1 MKKIVFE
8 NVSKAFGNVQ
18 ILKNVSFELD
28 DHDSM
33 IILGKSGVGK
43 SVTLKLLLG
52 LLPLDS
58 GDIWVNGIS
67 VRDRVRKKEY
77 RSNFSVL
84 FQGCALFDS
93 MTVLENVMFCLV
105 NHGMKR
111 SEAREIAVKQI
122 MSVGLTEEAYNMY
135 PSSLSGGMQKRV
147 ALARSI
153 AVRPDI
159 ILFDEPTSG
168 LDPVTGK
175 KISLL
180 IKSLLDDVN
189 VTSLTITHDMGVA
202 KRIGNKAAM
211 LDNAKIAW
219 FGDVKD
225 MSNSDNPIVQDFV
238 RSSLYE

>member
-8 NVSKAFGNVQ
+8 NVSKAFGDIK
-18 ILKNVSFELD
+18 ILENVSFELND
-28 DHDSM
+28 NDSM

-43 SVTLKLLLG
+43 SVTLKILLG
-52 LLPLDS
+52 LLSLDS

-67 VRDRVRKKEY
+67 VRDKSRREEY

-93 MTVLENVMFCLV
+93 MTVLENVMFCLI

-111 SEAREIAVKQI
+111 SDAREIAVKQI
-122 MSVGLTEEAYNMY
+122 MSVGLTEDVYNMY

-202 KRIGNKAAM
+202 KRIGNKAIM

-219 FGDVKD
+219 SGDVKD
-225 MSNSDNPIVQDFV
+225 MSSSDNPIVQDFV
-238 RSSLYE
+238 RSSLHE